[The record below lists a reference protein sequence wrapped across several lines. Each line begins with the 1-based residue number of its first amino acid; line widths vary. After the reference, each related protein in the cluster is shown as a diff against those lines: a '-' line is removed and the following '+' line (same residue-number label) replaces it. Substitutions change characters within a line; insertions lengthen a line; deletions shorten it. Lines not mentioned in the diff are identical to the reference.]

1 MICSSLNLLRFIL
14 VRLLCVGLYQKSVT
28 FQGSTSVDVAA
39 LYSAFAIGLG
49 LYSGRAASYLS
60 AATFTWAVNRRFTF
74 AAKTPPTI
82 IEWLRYVFA
91 NTSGGLVNYL
101 TYVALVTWGSGLL
114 SHPALAV
121 ACGSIAGL
129 VVNYIASARLV
140 FGESDEK
147 DAQPN

>member
-1 MICSSLNLLRFIL
+1 MAQKAKTKVQFGRFVRFAL
-14 VRLLCVGLYQKSVT
+14 VGAAGFL
-28 FQGSTSVDVAA
+28 VDVAA

-129 VVNYIASARLV
+129 VVNYSASARLV
-140 FGESDEK
+140 FRERDEK

>member
-1 MICSSLNLLRFIL
+1 VQFGRFVRFAL
-14 VRLLCVGLYQKSVT
+14 VGIAGFL
-28 FQGSTSVDVAA
+28 VDVAA
-39 LYSAFAIGLG
+39 LYGAFAIGLG
-49 LYSGRAASYLS
+49 LYSGRVVSYLC

-82 IEWLRYVFA
+82 TEWLSFVFA

-101 TYVALVTWGSGLL
+101 TYAALATWGSGLL

-129 VVNYIASARLV
+129 IVNYTASARLV
-140 FGESDEK
+140 FRERDEK

>member
-1 MICSSLNLLRFIL
+1 MAPKVRIEVQFGRFVRFAL
-14 VRLLCVGLYQKSVT
+14 VGAAGFL
-28 FQGSTSVDVAA
+28 VDVAA
-39 LYSAFAIGLG
+39 LYGAFAIGLG
-49 LYSGRAASYLS
+49 LYSGRVASYLS

-74 AAKTPPTI
+74 TAKTPPTI
-82 IEWLRYVFA
+82 TEWLRFVFA

-101 TYVALVTWGSGLL
+101 TYAALVTWGSGLL

-129 VVNYIASARLV
+129 IVNYTASARLV
-140 FGESDEK
+140 FRERDEK